1 LTPEIIKNFS
11 EQMIFNS
18 CTQAGYLNTQTINP
32 SEQIK
37 ELYEKIIL
45 EKDLI
50 IQEHKVLLGI
60 KSDLKKNTRK

>member
-50 IQEHKVLLGI
+50 IQEHKVL
-60 KSDLKKNTRK
+60 